1 MLSKTDKAPKVMDE
15 AEIKK
20 LFKVF
25 NKPAGKK
32 ELHYENFTEG
42 IEKYYFWVTDFME
55 KNLHYDLSKI
65 QDTSFA
71 SVGSAQWGLI
81 EQRKSIQQDKAAQF
95 LGTIGQMTKSMLGI
109 FKELKILDERIGYYK
124 DADAGNVAAEI
135 SLKSLWIDLVEG
147 GAKNPTSVLGLS
159 SQVGFV
165 TLPDFFFKITPK
177 DLQDVDKIIDSAKIQ
192 TNTQVK
198 TILKRKLRQYM
209 SWRERTKSELSTRR
223 YFNIKYLAQH
233 FNTIKMY
240 ADWAKPYLENIGRL
254 NQDIQEKYSHQ
265 LLEGS
270 ESAIADIELM
280 GIRKIKAR
288 DSEFEYVYPAMI
300 AKFHHRTRPVSAF
313 QSEQHKGSLHIGR
326 VEITFKTFVLTQR
339 EIDAYREKKKTD
351 TLKLLKRVDASL
363 SALLDSPD
371 SKAEFEGY
379 LREADGLDKKME
391 DQPNESKKP
400 FIFPGL
406 GSFEIFVPD
415 YFKKSQRDKRKK
427 SKKGKEKRIAE
438 KGGASEERA
447 LAKNIAKEDAETIFN
462 TFKIVHGML
471 RRN

>member
-1 MLSKTDKAPKVMDE
+1 MPSKTVKASESMDE
-15 AEIKK
+15 AEINKLMEVFKK
-20 LFKVF
+20 
-25 NKPAGKK
+25 PTGEK
-32 ELHYENFTEG
+32 ELHYENFAEG

-55 KNLHYDLSKI
+55 KNLHYNLDKI

-95 LGTIGQMTKSMLGI
+95 LGTIGGMTKSMLGI
-109 FKELKILDERIGYYK
+109 FKELKILDERIGYYR

-147 GAKNPTSVLGLS
+147 GAKNPTSVLGLA

-177 DLQDVDKIIDSAKIQ
+177 DLQSVDKAVDDAQLQ
-192 TNTQVK
+192 TNNQVK
-198 TILKRKLRQYM
+198 TILKRKLRQYI
-209 SWRERTKSELSTRR
+209 SWRKRTKEELNTRR
-223 YFNIKYLAQH
+223 YFNVKYIAQH

-254 NQDIQEKYSHQ
+254 NQDLGGKYSHQ

-280 GIRKIKAR
+280 GVRKIKAR
-288 DSEFEYVYPAMI
+288 DSEFEHVYPVMVT
-300 AKFHHRTRPVSAF
+300 KFHHRTRPVSAF
-313 QSEQHKGSLHIGR
+313 QSEQHKGNLHIGR
-326 VEITFKTFVLTQR
+326 VEITFKTFVLTQK
-339 EIDAYREKKKTD
+339 EIDAYTEKKKTD

-379 LREADGLDKKME
+379 LREADGLDAKME
-391 DQPNESKKP
+391 EQPAESKKP

-406 GSFEIFVPD
+406 GSFEIFLPT
-415 YFKKSQRDKRKK
+415 YFKKSKKNKTSKKRKLE
-427 SKKGKEKRIAE
+427 SAAKEKLI
-438 KGGASEERA
+438 SEEKD
-447 LAKNIAKEDAETIFN
+447 LAKSVAKDDADTIFN

-471 RRN
+471 TRN

>member
-1 MLSKTDKAPKVMDE
+1 
-15 AEIKK
+15 
-20 LFKVF
+20 
-25 NKPAGKK
+25 
-32 ELHYENFTEG
+32 
-42 IEKYYFWVTDFME
+42 
-55 KNLHYDLSKI
+55 
-65 QDTSFA
+65 
-71 SVGSAQWGLI
+71 
-81 EQRKSIQQDKAAQF
+81 
-95 LGTIGQMTKSMLGI
+95 MLGI
-109 FKELKILDERIGYYK
+109 FKELKILDERIGYYR

-147 GAKNPTSVLGLS
+147 GAKNPTSVLGLA

-177 DLQDVDKIIDSAKIQ
+177 DLQDVDKTVDSAQLQ
-192 TNTQVK
+192 TNNQVK

-209 SWRERTKSELSTRR
+209 SWRKRTKEELNTRR
-223 YFNIKYLAQH
+223 YFNVKYIAQH

-254 NQDIQEKYSHQ
+254 NQDLSGKYSHQ

-280 GIRKIKAR
+280 GVRKIKAR
-288 DSEFEYVYPAMI
+288 DSEFEHVYPVMVT
-300 AKFHHRTRPVSAF
+300 KFHHRTRPVSAF

-326 VEITFKTFVLTQR
+326 VEITFKTFVLNQK
-339 EIDAYREKKKTD
+339 EIDAYKEKKKTD

-379 LREADGLDKKME
+379 LREADGLDAKME
-391 DQPNESKKP
+391 EQPTESKKP
-400 FIFPGL
+400 FVFPGL
-406 GSFEIFVPD
+406 GSFEIFLPT
-415 YFKKSQRDKRKK
+415 YFKKSKKNKTSKK
-427 SKKGKEKRIAE
+427 SKLESANNKNVI
-438 KGGASEERA
+438 SEEKD
-447 LAKNIAKEDAETIFN
+447 LAKSIAKDDADTIFN

-471 RRN
+471 TRN